1 MEKEEKEGEEPGCFK
16 QHVQNQMEKMEK
28 WCEGSFLH
36 VLVMKKKATTNKK
49 KKKKLMT
56 TTTKKKKKKEK
67 KAPCLLIVIL

>member
-16 QHVQNQMEKMEK
+16 QYMQNQMEKMEK
-28 WCEGSFLH
+28 WCEGGFLH
-36 VLVMKKKATTNKK
+36 VLVMKKATTNKK